1 MAESHCYRSIY
12 KGRTTRNSAP
22 QRSPGQTPYTK
33 ANASTRRLRSSFDME
48 PSDIPDSR
56 ADTARP
62 YPPTEELNDGQKV
75 LDSFVDLLESARE
88 DIAEELFATISKT
101 EDSMKTRLDE
111 MATAYAKKTDEIRAN
126 YTKVLNRIG
135 VPVPVPGE
143 STSGGQSAELDSV
156 SVFGFDRT
164 AFSSKIEAESRSL
177 ERLWGEWEKVQQ
189 KIICLAVEVLGVK
202 RAGITKDPKK
212 KVMKKRLNR
221 AAALFEKQQSEQGA
235 MRVELQKQHQAITLL
250 TENSIKQLKACQ
262 KKSVDQRKRQREE
275 VCQLAK
281 RMLAQV

>member
-1 MAESHCYRSIY
+1 MAKRFWTRSLVSMENY
-12 KGRTTRNSAP
+12 VMQHRNVSDYW
-22 QRSPGQTPYTK
+22 QT
-33 ANASTRRLRSSFDME
+33 
-48 PSDIPDSR
+48 
-56 ADTARP
+56 
-62 YPPTEELNDGQKV
+62 
-75 LDSFVDLLESARE
+75 DLLESARE
-88 DIAEELFATISKT
+88 DIAEELSATISKT

-135 VPVPVPGE
+135 VPVPLPGE

-202 RAGITKDPKK
+202 RAGITKDLKK

-250 TENSIKQLKACQ
+250 TENSIKQLKARQ
-262 KKSVDQRKRQREE
+262 KVLYIFYLLFP
-275 VCQLAK
+275 LATGVTNDYHLLK
-281 RMLAQV
+281 IEICGPEKEATRGSLPTCKKDAGTSLTGLHVRSMFLFSTV

>member
-1 MAESHCYRSIY
+1 
-12 KGRTTRNSAP
+12 
-22 QRSPGQTPYTK
+22 
-33 ANASTRRLRSSFDME
+33 ME

-56 ADTARP
+56 TDTARP
-62 YPPTEELNDGQKV
+62 YPPTEELNDGQTV
-75 LDSFVDLLESARE
+75 LDSFIDLLESARE
-88 DIAEELFATISKT
+88 DMAEELSAAISNT

-111 MATAYAKKTDEIRAN
+111 MATAYVKRADEFQAN
-126 YTKVLNRIG
+126 YTKVLSHIG
-135 VPVPVPGE
+135 APVLGE
-143 STSGGQSAELDSV
+143 STAGGQPAELDSV
-156 SVFGFDRT
+156 EVFGFDRT
-164 AFSSKIEAESRSL
+164 AFSSKIEAENRSL

-221 AAALFEKQQSEQGA
+221 AAGLFDKQQSKQGA
-235 MRVELQKQHQAITLL
+235 MRDELQKQHQAVTLL
-250 TENSIKQLKACQ
+250 AENSVKQLKARQ
-262 KKSVDQRKRQREE
+262 KKSMDQRKRQREE